1 MAATRTSSA
10 RAVRILLLIGAA
22 ALVFRVGYVLVAKH
36 DARLEGDE
44 IQYNAQAN
52 QLAAGHGFSDA
63 FDGKPTAE
71 HPPATSL
78 ALAPVS
84 WVVKQF
90 DRSSDRVLAHRLT
103 MAVLGSVVVVVVGLI
118 GRSVAGDRAG
128 CWAAGIAALYPNLWI
143 NDALVMSETL
153 AALAVALAILLAYR
167 LARHPTAL
175 DAVWL
180 GLTCGAAML
189 VRAELGLLLPCMV
202 APAILWLR
210 AIDMRR
216 RLGLLAVSVVLAGA
230 VAALWVVP
238 NLVRFDE
245 PVLFSTND
253 GLTLCGANVDSVYY
267 GRGIGLWSLEC
278 AFRPVPEGDRSVKSN
293 ALRKDAFEYIGDHTK
308 RVPVVVLARVGRVWS
323 VWDPSGMVRYN
334 ENEDRDRVVSWLGFA
349 TFWLLVPVAAYG
361 ALVLHHRRVSLTPLL
376 SQVVM
381 VTIIAAA
388 TYGLVRFR
396 VPAEVSIV
404 VLAGVAIDSRVAS
417 SEP

>member
-1 MAATRTSSA
+1 
-10 RAVRILLLIGAA
+10 
-22 ALVFRVGYVLVAKH
+22 VFRVGYVVFAKH
-36 DARLEGDE
+36 GVPAEGDE

-52 QLAAGHGFSDA
+52 ELADGHGFADA

-78 ALAPVS
+78 VLAPVS
-84 WVVKQF
+84 WVVKRF
-90 DRSSDRVLAHRLT
+90 DRSSDRIMAHRLT
-103 MAVLGSVVVVVVGLI
+103 MAVLGSVVVVVVGLLA
-118 GRSVAGDRAG
+118 RSVAGDRAG
-128 CWAAGIAALYPNLWI
+128 YWAAGIAALYPNLWM

-153 AALAVALAILLAYR
+153 AALAVALAILFAYR
-167 LARHPTAL
+167 LTRHPTAGN
-175 DAVWL
+175 AVWL
-180 GLTCGAAML
+180 GLVCGAAML

-202 APAILWLR
+202 APLVLWLR
-210 AIDMRR
+210 VVDMRR
-216 RLGLLAVSVVLAGA
+216 RLGLLAVCVVLAGA

-238 NLVRFDE
+238 NLFRFDK

-267 GRGIGLWSLEC
+267 GKGIGFWSLEC
-278 AFRPVPEGDRSVKSN
+278 AFRPVPAGDRSVKSN
-293 ALRKDAFEYIGDHTK
+293 ALRKQAFEYMGDHTK
-308 RVPVVVLARVGRVWS
+308 RLPVVVLARVGRVWS

-334 ENEDRDRVVSWLGFA
+334 QGEDRDRVVSWLGFA

-361 ALVLHHRRVSLTPLL
+361 AVVLHRRRVPLTPLL

-396 VPAEVSIV
+396 VPAEISIV
-404 VLAGVAIDSRVAS
+404 VLAGVAVGSRVAS